1 MGRVATHQLGLP
13 RIPPNLS
20 WNASR
25 DGASAASL
33 GKLLQCLTNLKKLN
47 KEQEVGGQVKFYVI
61 S

>member
-1 MGRVATHQLGLP
+1 MGRVATHQLRLP
-13 RIPPNLS
+13 RIPPNLAL
-20 WNASR
+20 NASR